1 MGITYAHGKPANAH
15 KLLPDG
21 QGVTSVVKFS
31 SITFESF
38 KKKDGTILSG
48 TFNLT
53 PTTTA
58 GEYDLSGTH
67 DGYTITGKITINS
80 SISGNLTRA
89 HDSDDPDGGHGPVQH
104 TDDTG
109 TFSGTHG

>member
-1 MGITYAHGKPANAH
+1 MGITYTHSKPTNAH

-21 QGVTSVVKFS
+21 QGVTSAVKFKT
-31 SITFESF
+31 ITFEGF
-38 KKKDGTILSG
+38 KKKDGTTDPG
-48 TFNLT
+48 TFDLT

-58 GEYDLSGTH
+58 GEYTLSGMH

-80 SISGNLTRA
+80 SISGDLKRV
-89 HDSDDPDGGHGPVQH
+89 HESDDPDEGHGPVQH

-109 TFSGTHG
+109 TFTGTHG